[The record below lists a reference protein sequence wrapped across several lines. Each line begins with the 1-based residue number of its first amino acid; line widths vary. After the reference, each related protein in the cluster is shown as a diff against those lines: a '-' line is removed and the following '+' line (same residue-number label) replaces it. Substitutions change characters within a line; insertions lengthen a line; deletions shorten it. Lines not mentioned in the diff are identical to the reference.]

1 MGNQSYAANCGLFW
15 VANSI
20 VSTIMGATNRSI
32 HEEASLRNLDFQR
45 ELEDARNIAQK

>member
-1 MGNQSYAANCGLFW
+1 MESQSYAANCGLFW

-32 HEEASLRNLDFQR
+32 HEEIHYRRFQP
-45 ELEDARNIAQK
+45 LAD